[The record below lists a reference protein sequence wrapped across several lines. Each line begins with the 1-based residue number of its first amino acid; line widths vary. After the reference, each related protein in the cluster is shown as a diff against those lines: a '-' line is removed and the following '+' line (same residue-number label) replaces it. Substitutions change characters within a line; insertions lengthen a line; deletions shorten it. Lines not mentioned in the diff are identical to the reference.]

1 MKPTTIASLQKCK
14 QDKKRFATITAYD
27 YSFAKLFA
35 DEGIN
40 VMLVGDS
47 LGMTVQGHDS
57 TLPVTVADIAYHTA
71 AVRRGAPNCL
81 LLADLPFMAYATPE
95 QAFENAATVMRAGAN
110 MVKIEGG
117 EWLVETVQMLTE
129 RAVPVCGHLGLTP
142 QSVNIFGG
150 YKVQGRGDEA
160 GDRLLSDALALEA
173 AGAQLLVLE
182 CVPVELAK
190 RITEALAIPVIG
202 IGAGNV
208 TDGQILVMH
217 DAFGITGGHI
227 PKFAKNF
234 LAETGDIR
242 AAVRQYMAEVE
253 SGVYPGEEHSFPLR
267 SDVVL
272 IIETL
277 PLLRQQIRRLR
288 MEGKRV
294 ALVPTMGNLHDG
306 HMKLV
311 DEAKARADVVV
322 VSIFVNPMQFDRP
335 EDLARYPRTLQEDC
349 EKLNKRKV
357 DLVFAPSVKEI
368 YPNGTET
375 HTYVDVPGLSTMLEG
390 ASRPGHFRGVSTI
403 VSKLFNLVQ
412 PDIACFGEKDFQQ
425 LALIRKMV
433 ADMGFDI
440 EIVGVPIMRAKDG
453 LALSSRNGYLTAEQR
468 KIAPGLY
475 KVLSS
480 IADKLQ
486 AGERDLD
493 EIIAIAGQEL
503 NEKGFRSDDI
513 QIRDA
518 DTLLEISENSKRAVI
533 LVAAWL
539 GDARLID
546 NKLVELA

>member
-1 MKPTTIASLQKCK
+1 M
-14 QDKKRFATITAYD
+14 
-27 YSFAKLFA
+27 
-35 DEGIN
+35 
-40 VMLVGDS
+40 
-47 LGMTVQGHDS
+47 
-57 TLPVTVADIAYHTA
+57 
-71 AVRRGAPNCL
+71 
-81 LLADLPFMAYATPE
+81 
-95 QAFENAATVMRAGAN
+95 
-110 MVKIEGG
+110 
-117 EWLVETVQMLTE
+117 
-129 RAVPVCGHLGLTP
+129 
-142 QSVNIFGG
+142 
-150 YKVQGRGDEA
+150 
-160 GDRLLSDALALEA
+160 
-173 AGAQLLVLE
+173 
-182 CVPVELAK
+182 
-190 RITEALAIPVIG
+190 
-202 IGAGNV
+202 
-208 TDGQILVMH
+208 
-217 DAFGITGGHI
+217 
-227 PKFAKNF
+227 
-234 LAETGDIR
+234 
-242 AAVRQYMAEVE
+242 
-253 SGVYPGEEHSFPLR
+253 
-267 SDVVL
+267 L

-390 ASRPGHFRGVSTI
+390 SSRPGHFRGVSTI

-440 EIVGVPIMRAKDG
+440 EIVGVPIIRAKDG

-475 KVLSS
+475 KVLGS

-493 EIIAIAGQEL
+493 EIITIAGQEL
-503 NEKGFRSDDI
+503 NEKGFRADDI

-518 DTLLEISENSKRAVI
+518 DTLLEVSETSKRAVI

-546 NKLVELA
+546 NKMVELA

>member
-1 MKPTTIASLQKCK
+1 M
-14 QDKKRFATITAYD
+14 
-27 YSFAKLFA
+27 
-35 DEGIN
+35 
-40 VMLVGDS
+40 
-47 LGMTVQGHDS
+47 
-57 TLPVTVADIAYHTA
+57 
-71 AVRRGAPNCL
+71 
-81 LLADLPFMAYATPE
+81 
-95 QAFENAATVMRAGAN
+95 
-110 MVKIEGG
+110 
-117 EWLVETVQMLTE
+117 
-129 RAVPVCGHLGLTP
+129 
-142 QSVNIFGG
+142 
-150 YKVQGRGDEA
+150 
-160 GDRLLSDALALEA
+160 
-173 AGAQLLVLE
+173 
-182 CVPVELAK
+182 
-190 RITEALAIPVIG
+190 
-202 IGAGNV
+202 
-208 TDGQILVMH
+208 
-217 DAFGITGGHI
+217 
-227 PKFAKNF
+227 
-234 LAETGDIR
+234 
-242 AAVRQYMAEVE
+242 
-253 SGVYPGEEHSFPLR
+253 
-267 SDVVL
+267 L

-403 VSKLFNLVQ
+403 VSKLFNLVL

-503 NEKGFRSDDI
+503 NEKGFRADDI

-518 DTLLEISENSKRAVI
+518 DTLLEVSETSKRAVI

-546 NKLVELA
+546 NKMVELA

>member
-1 MKPTTIASLQKCK
+1 M
-14 QDKKRFATITAYD
+14 
-27 YSFAKLFA
+27 
-35 DEGIN
+35 
-40 VMLVGDS
+40 
-47 LGMTVQGHDS
+47 
-57 TLPVTVADIAYHTA
+57 
-71 AVRRGAPNCL
+71 
-81 LLADLPFMAYATPE
+81 
-95 QAFENAATVMRAGAN
+95 
-110 MVKIEGG
+110 
-117 EWLVETVQMLTE
+117 
-129 RAVPVCGHLGLTP
+129 
-142 QSVNIFGG
+142 
-150 YKVQGRGDEA
+150 
-160 GDRLLSDALALEA
+160 
-173 AGAQLLVLE
+173 
-182 CVPVELAK
+182 
-190 RITEALAIPVIG
+190 
-202 IGAGNV
+202 
-208 TDGQILVMH
+208 
-217 DAFGITGGHI
+217 
-227 PKFAKNF
+227 
-234 LAETGDIR
+234 
-242 AAVRQYMAEVE
+242 
-253 SGVYPGEEHSFPLR
+253 
-267 SDVVL
+267 L

-425 LALIRKMV
+425 LALIRKMG

-493 EIIAIAGQEL
+493 EIITIAGQEL
-503 NEKGFRSDDI
+503 NEKGFRADDI

-518 DTLLEISENSKRAVI
+518 DTLLEVSETSKRAVI

-546 NKLVELA
+546 NKMVELA

>member
-1 MKPTTIASLQKCK
+1 M
-14 QDKKRFATITAYD
+14 
-27 YSFAKLFA
+27 
-35 DEGIN
+35 
-40 VMLVGDS
+40 
-47 LGMTVQGHDS
+47 
-57 TLPVTVADIAYHTA
+57 
-71 AVRRGAPNCL
+71 
-81 LLADLPFMAYATPE
+81 
-95 QAFENAATVMRAGAN
+95 
-110 MVKIEGG
+110 
-117 EWLVETVQMLTE
+117 
-129 RAVPVCGHLGLTP
+129 
-142 QSVNIFGG
+142 
-150 YKVQGRGDEA
+150 
-160 GDRLLSDALALEA
+160 
-173 AGAQLLVLE
+173 
-182 CVPVELAK
+182 
-190 RITEALAIPVIG
+190 
-202 IGAGNV
+202 
-208 TDGQILVMH
+208 
-217 DAFGITGGHI
+217 
-227 PKFAKNF
+227 
-234 LAETGDIR
+234 
-242 AAVRQYMAEVE
+242 
-253 SGVYPGEEHSFPLR
+253 
-267 SDVVL
+267 L

-277 PLLRQQIRRLR
+277 PLLRQQILRLR

-503 NEKGFRSDDI
+503 NEKGFRADDI

-518 DTLLEISENSKRAVI
+518 DTLLEVSETSKRAVI

-546 NKLVELA
+546 NKMVELA

>member
-1 MKPTTIASLQKCK
+1 M
-14 QDKKRFATITAYD
+14 
-27 YSFAKLFA
+27 
-35 DEGIN
+35 
-40 VMLVGDS
+40 
-47 LGMTVQGHDS
+47 
-57 TLPVTVADIAYHTA
+57 
-71 AVRRGAPNCL
+71 
-81 LLADLPFMAYATPE
+81 
-95 QAFENAATVMRAGAN
+95 
-110 MVKIEGG
+110 
-117 EWLVETVQMLTE
+117 
-129 RAVPVCGHLGLTP
+129 
-142 QSVNIFGG
+142 
-150 YKVQGRGDEA
+150 
-160 GDRLLSDALALEA
+160 
-173 AGAQLLVLE
+173 
-182 CVPVELAK
+182 
-190 RITEALAIPVIG
+190 
-202 IGAGNV
+202 
-208 TDGQILVMH
+208 
-217 DAFGITGGHI
+217 
-227 PKFAKNF
+227 
-234 LAETGDIR
+234 
-242 AAVRQYMAEVE
+242 
-253 SGVYPGEEHSFPLR
+253 
-267 SDVVL
+267 L

-322 VSIFVNPMQFDRP
+322 VSIYVNPMQFDRP

-493 EIIAIAGQEL
+493 EIITIAGQEL
-503 NEKGFRSDDI
+503 NEKGFRADDI

-518 DTLLEISENSKRAVI
+518 DTLLEVSETSKRAVI

-546 NKLVELA
+546 NKMVELA

>member
-1 MKPTTIASLQKCK
+1 M
-14 QDKKRFATITAYD
+14 
-27 YSFAKLFA
+27 
-35 DEGIN
+35 
-40 VMLVGDS
+40 
-47 LGMTVQGHDS
+47 
-57 TLPVTVADIAYHTA
+57 
-71 AVRRGAPNCL
+71 
-81 LLADLPFMAYATPE
+81 
-95 QAFENAATVMRAGAN
+95 
-110 MVKIEGG
+110 
-117 EWLVETVQMLTE
+117 
-129 RAVPVCGHLGLTP
+129 
-142 QSVNIFGG
+142 
-150 YKVQGRGDEA
+150 
-160 GDRLLSDALALEA
+160 
-173 AGAQLLVLE
+173 
-182 CVPVELAK
+182 
-190 RITEALAIPVIG
+190 
-202 IGAGNV
+202 
-208 TDGQILVMH
+208 
-217 DAFGITGGHI
+217 
-227 PKFAKNF
+227 
-234 LAETGDIR
+234 
-242 AAVRQYMAEVE
+242 
-253 SGVYPGEEHSFPLR
+253 
-267 SDVVL
+267 L

-493 EIIAIAGQEL
+493 EIITIAGQEL
-503 NEKGFRSDDI
+503 NEKGFRADDI

-518 DTLLEISENSKRAVI
+518 GTLLEVSETSKRAVI

-546 NKLVELA
+546 NKMVELA

>member
-1 MKPTTIASLQKCK
+1 M
-14 QDKKRFATITAYD
+14 
-27 YSFAKLFA
+27 
-35 DEGIN
+35 
-40 VMLVGDS
+40 
-47 LGMTVQGHDS
+47 
-57 TLPVTVADIAYHTA
+57 
-71 AVRRGAPNCL
+71 
-81 LLADLPFMAYATPE
+81 
-95 QAFENAATVMRAGAN
+95 
-110 MVKIEGG
+110 
-117 EWLVETVQMLTE
+117 
-129 RAVPVCGHLGLTP
+129 
-142 QSVNIFGG
+142 
-150 YKVQGRGDEA
+150 
-160 GDRLLSDALALEA
+160 
-173 AGAQLLVLE
+173 
-182 CVPVELAK
+182 
-190 RITEALAIPVIG
+190 
-202 IGAGNV
+202 
-208 TDGQILVMH
+208 
-217 DAFGITGGHI
+217 
-227 PKFAKNF
+227 
-234 LAETGDIR
+234 
-242 AAVRQYMAEVE
+242 
-253 SGVYPGEEHSFPLR
+253 
-267 SDVVL
+267 L

-493 EIIAIAGQEL
+493 EIITIAGQEL
-503 NEKGFRSDDI
+503 NEKGFRADDI

-518 DTLLEISENSKRAVI
+518 DTLLEVSETSKRAVI

-539 GDARLID
+539 GDARLTD
-546 NKLVELA
+546 NKMVELA

>member
-1 MKPTTIASLQKCK
+1 M
-14 QDKKRFATITAYD
+14 
-27 YSFAKLFA
+27 
-35 DEGIN
+35 
-40 VMLVGDS
+40 
-47 LGMTVQGHDS
+47 
-57 TLPVTVADIAYHTA
+57 
-71 AVRRGAPNCL
+71 
-81 LLADLPFMAYATPE
+81 
-95 QAFENAATVMRAGAN
+95 
-110 MVKIEGG
+110 
-117 EWLVETVQMLTE
+117 
-129 RAVPVCGHLGLTP
+129 
-142 QSVNIFGG
+142 
-150 YKVQGRGDEA
+150 
-160 GDRLLSDALALEA
+160 
-173 AGAQLLVLE
+173 
-182 CVPVELAK
+182 
-190 RITEALAIPVIG
+190 
-202 IGAGNV
+202 
-208 TDGQILVMH
+208 
-217 DAFGITGGHI
+217 
-227 PKFAKNF
+227 
-234 LAETGDIR
+234 
-242 AAVRQYMAEVE
+242 
-253 SGVYPGEEHSFPLR
+253 
-267 SDVVL
+267 L

-440 EIVGVPIMRAKDG
+440 EVVGVPIMRAKDG

-493 EIIAIAGQEL
+493 EIITIAGQEL
-503 NEKGFRSDDI
+503 NEKGFRADDI

-518 DTLLEISENSKRAVI
+518 DTLLEVSETSKRAVI

-546 NKLVELA
+546 NKMVELA

>member
-1 MKPTTIASLQKCK
+1 M
-14 QDKKRFATITAYD
+14 
-27 YSFAKLFA
+27 
-35 DEGIN
+35 
-40 VMLVGDS
+40 
-47 LGMTVQGHDS
+47 
-57 TLPVTVADIAYHTA
+57 
-71 AVRRGAPNCL
+71 
-81 LLADLPFMAYATPE
+81 
-95 QAFENAATVMRAGAN
+95 
-110 MVKIEGG
+110 
-117 EWLVETVQMLTE
+117 
-129 RAVPVCGHLGLTP
+129 
-142 QSVNIFGG
+142 
-150 YKVQGRGDEA
+150 
-160 GDRLLSDALALEA
+160 
-173 AGAQLLVLE
+173 
-182 CVPVELAK
+182 
-190 RITEALAIPVIG
+190 
-202 IGAGNV
+202 
-208 TDGQILVMH
+208 
-217 DAFGITGGHI
+217 
-227 PKFAKNF
+227 
-234 LAETGDIR
+234 
-242 AAVRQYMAEVE
+242 
-253 SGVYPGEEHSFPLR
+253 
-267 SDVVL
+267 L

-294 ALVPTMGNLHDG
+294 ALGPTMGNLHDG
-306 HMKLV
+306 HMKLI

-403 VSKLFNLVQ
+403 VSKLCNLVQ

-440 EIVGVPIMRAKDG
+440 EIIGVPIMRAKDG

-503 NEKGFRSDDI
+503 NEKGFRADDI

-518 DTLLEISENSKRAVI
+518 DTLLEVSENSKRAVI

>member
-1 MKPTTIASLQKCK
+1 M
-14 QDKKRFATITAYD
+14 
-27 YSFAKLFA
+27 
-35 DEGIN
+35 
-40 VMLVGDS
+40 
-47 LGMTVQGHDS
+47 
-57 TLPVTVADIAYHTA
+57 
-71 AVRRGAPNCL
+71 
-81 LLADLPFMAYATPE
+81 
-95 QAFENAATVMRAGAN
+95 
-110 MVKIEGG
+110 
-117 EWLVETVQMLTE
+117 
-129 RAVPVCGHLGLTP
+129 
-142 QSVNIFGG
+142 
-150 YKVQGRGDEA
+150 
-160 GDRLLSDALALEA
+160 
-173 AGAQLLVLE
+173 
-182 CVPVELAK
+182 
-190 RITEALAIPVIG
+190 
-202 IGAGNV
+202 
-208 TDGQILVMH
+208 
-217 DAFGITGGHI
+217 
-227 PKFAKNF
+227 
-234 LAETGDIR
+234 
-242 AAVRQYMAEVE
+242 
-253 SGVYPGEEHSFPLR
+253 
-267 SDVVL
+267 L

-493 EIIAIAGQEL
+493 EIITIAGQEL
-503 NEKGFRSDDI
+503 NEKGFRADDI

-518 DTLLEISENSKRAVI
+518 DTLLEVSETSKRAVI

-546 NKLVELA
+546 NKIVELV

>member
-1 MKPTTIASLQKCK
+1 M
-14 QDKKRFATITAYD
+14 
-27 YSFAKLFA
+27 
-35 DEGIN
+35 
-40 VMLVGDS
+40 
-47 LGMTVQGHDS
+47 
-57 TLPVTVADIAYHTA
+57 
-71 AVRRGAPNCL
+71 
-81 LLADLPFMAYATPE
+81 
-95 QAFENAATVMRAGAN
+95 
-110 MVKIEGG
+110 
-117 EWLVETVQMLTE
+117 
-129 RAVPVCGHLGLTP
+129 
-142 QSVNIFGG
+142 
-150 YKVQGRGDEA
+150 
-160 GDRLLSDALALEA
+160 
-173 AGAQLLVLE
+173 
-182 CVPVELAK
+182 
-190 RITEALAIPVIG
+190 
-202 IGAGNV
+202 
-208 TDGQILVMH
+208 
-217 DAFGITGGHI
+217 
-227 PKFAKNF
+227 
-234 LAETGDIR
+234 
-242 AAVRQYMAEVE
+242 
-253 SGVYPGEEHSFPLR
+253 
-267 SDVVL
+267 L

-440 EIVGVPIMRAKDG
+440 EITGVPIMRAKDG

-503 NEKGFRSDDI
+503 NEKGFRADDI

-518 DTLLEISENSKRAVI
+518 DTLLEVSENSKRAVI

-546 NKLVELA
+546 NKMVELA

>member
-1 MKPTTIASLQKCK
+1 M
-14 QDKKRFATITAYD
+14 
-27 YSFAKLFA
+27 
-35 DEGIN
+35 
-40 VMLVGDS
+40 
-47 LGMTVQGHDS
+47 
-57 TLPVTVADIAYHTA
+57 
-71 AVRRGAPNCL
+71 
-81 LLADLPFMAYATPE
+81 
-95 QAFENAATVMRAGAN
+95 
-110 MVKIEGG
+110 
-117 EWLVETVQMLTE
+117 
-129 RAVPVCGHLGLTP
+129 
-142 QSVNIFGG
+142 
-150 YKVQGRGDEA
+150 
-160 GDRLLSDALALEA
+160 
-173 AGAQLLVLE
+173 
-182 CVPVELAK
+182 
-190 RITEALAIPVIG
+190 
-202 IGAGNV
+202 
-208 TDGQILVMH
+208 
-217 DAFGITGGHI
+217 
-227 PKFAKNF
+227 
-234 LAETGDIR
+234 
-242 AAVRQYMAEVE
+242 
-253 SGVYPGEEHSFPLR
+253 
-267 SDVVL
+267 L

-493 EIIAIAGQEL
+493 EIITIAGQEL
-503 NEKGFRSDDI
+503 NGKGFRADDI

-518 DTLLEISENSKRAVI
+518 DTLLEVSETSKRAVI

-546 NKLVELA
+546 NKMVELA

>member
-1 MKPTTIASLQKCK
+1 M
-14 QDKKRFATITAYD
+14 
-27 YSFAKLFA
+27 
-35 DEGIN
+35 
-40 VMLVGDS
+40 
-47 LGMTVQGHDS
+47 
-57 TLPVTVADIAYHTA
+57 
-71 AVRRGAPNCL
+71 
-81 LLADLPFMAYATPE
+81 
-95 QAFENAATVMRAGAN
+95 
-110 MVKIEGG
+110 
-117 EWLVETVQMLTE
+117 
-129 RAVPVCGHLGLTP
+129 
-142 QSVNIFGG
+142 
-150 YKVQGRGDEA
+150 
-160 GDRLLSDALALEA
+160 
-173 AGAQLLVLE
+173 
-182 CVPVELAK
+182 
-190 RITEALAIPVIG
+190 
-202 IGAGNV
+202 
-208 TDGQILVMH
+208 
-217 DAFGITGGHI
+217 
-227 PKFAKNF
+227 
-234 LAETGDIR
+234 
-242 AAVRQYMAEVE
+242 
-253 SGVYPGEEHSFPLR
+253 
-267 SDVVL
+267 L

-425 LALIRKMV
+425 LALIRNMV

-493 EIIAIAGQEL
+493 EIITIAGQEL
-503 NEKGFRSDDI
+503 NEKGFRADDI

-518 DTLLEISENSKRAVI
+518 DTLLEVSETSKRAVI

-546 NKLVELA
+546 NKMVELA

>member
-1 MKPTTIASLQKCK
+1 M
-14 QDKKRFATITAYD
+14 
-27 YSFAKLFA
+27 
-35 DEGIN
+35 
-40 VMLVGDS
+40 
-47 LGMTVQGHDS
+47 
-57 TLPVTVADIAYHTA
+57 
-71 AVRRGAPNCL
+71 
-81 LLADLPFMAYATPE
+81 
-95 QAFENAATVMRAGAN
+95 
-110 MVKIEGG
+110 
-117 EWLVETVQMLTE
+117 
-129 RAVPVCGHLGLTP
+129 
-142 QSVNIFGG
+142 
-150 YKVQGRGDEA
+150 
-160 GDRLLSDALALEA
+160 
-173 AGAQLLVLE
+173 
-182 CVPVELAK
+182 
-190 RITEALAIPVIG
+190 
-202 IGAGNV
+202 
-208 TDGQILVMH
+208 
-217 DAFGITGGHI
+217 
-227 PKFAKNF
+227 
-234 LAETGDIR
+234 
-242 AAVRQYMAEVE
+242 
-253 SGVYPGEEHSFPLR
+253 
-267 SDVVL
+267 L

-277 PLLRQQIRRLR
+277 PLLRQQFRRLR

-493 EIIAIAGQEL
+493 EIITIAGQEL
-503 NEKGFRSDDI
+503 NEKGFRADDI

-518 DTLLEISENSKRAVI
+518 DTLLEVSETSKRAVI

-546 NKLVELA
+546 NKMVELA

>member
-1 MKPTTIASLQKCK
+1 M
-14 QDKKRFATITAYD
+14 
-27 YSFAKLFA
+27 
-35 DEGIN
+35 
-40 VMLVGDS
+40 
-47 LGMTVQGHDS
+47 
-57 TLPVTVADIAYHTA
+57 
-71 AVRRGAPNCL
+71 
-81 LLADLPFMAYATPE
+81 
-95 QAFENAATVMRAGAN
+95 
-110 MVKIEGG
+110 
-117 EWLVETVQMLTE
+117 
-129 RAVPVCGHLGLTP
+129 
-142 QSVNIFGG
+142 
-150 YKVQGRGDEA
+150 
-160 GDRLLSDALALEA
+160 
-173 AGAQLLVLE
+173 
-182 CVPVELAK
+182 
-190 RITEALAIPVIG
+190 
-202 IGAGNV
+202 
-208 TDGQILVMH
+208 
-217 DAFGITGGHI
+217 
-227 PKFAKNF
+227 
-234 LAETGDIR
+234 
-242 AAVRQYMAEVE
+242 
-253 SGVYPGEEHSFPLR
+253 
-267 SDVVL
+267 L

-440 EIVGVPIMRAKDG
+440 EIVGVPIIRAKDG

-493 EIIAIAGQEL
+493 EIITIAGQEL
-503 NEKGFRSDDI
+503 NKKGFRADDI

-518 DTLLEISENSKRAVI
+518 DTLLEVSETSKRAVI

-546 NKLVELA
+546 NKMVELA

>member
-1 MKPTTIASLQKCK
+1 M
-14 QDKKRFATITAYD
+14 
-27 YSFAKLFA
+27 
-35 DEGIN
+35 
-40 VMLVGDS
+40 
-47 LGMTVQGHDS
+47 
-57 TLPVTVADIAYHTA
+57 
-71 AVRRGAPNCL
+71 
-81 LLADLPFMAYATPE
+81 
-95 QAFENAATVMRAGAN
+95 
-110 MVKIEGG
+110 
-117 EWLVETVQMLTE
+117 
-129 RAVPVCGHLGLTP
+129 
-142 QSVNIFGG
+142 
-150 YKVQGRGDEA
+150 
-160 GDRLLSDALALEA
+160 
-173 AGAQLLVLE
+173 
-182 CVPVELAK
+182 
-190 RITEALAIPVIG
+190 
-202 IGAGNV
+202 
-208 TDGQILVMH
+208 
-217 DAFGITGGHI
+217 
-227 PKFAKNF
+227 
-234 LAETGDIR
+234 
-242 AAVRQYMAEVE
+242 
-253 SGVYPGEEHSFPLR
+253 
-267 SDVVL
+267 L

-546 NKLVELA
+546 NKNVELA

>member
-1 MKPTTIASLQKCK
+1 M
-14 QDKKRFATITAYD
+14 
-27 YSFAKLFA
+27 
-35 DEGIN
+35 
-40 VMLVGDS
+40 
-47 LGMTVQGHDS
+47 
-57 TLPVTVADIAYHTA
+57 
-71 AVRRGAPNCL
+71 
-81 LLADLPFMAYATPE
+81 
-95 QAFENAATVMRAGAN
+95 
-110 MVKIEGG
+110 
-117 EWLVETVQMLTE
+117 
-129 RAVPVCGHLGLTP
+129 
-142 QSVNIFGG
+142 
-150 YKVQGRGDEA
+150 
-160 GDRLLSDALALEA
+160 
-173 AGAQLLVLE
+173 
-182 CVPVELAK
+182 
-190 RITEALAIPVIG
+190 
-202 IGAGNV
+202 
-208 TDGQILVMH
+208 
-217 DAFGITGGHI
+217 
-227 PKFAKNF
+227 
-234 LAETGDIR
+234 
-242 AAVRQYMAEVE
+242 
-253 SGVYPGEEHSFPLR
+253 
-267 SDVVL
+267 L

-335 EDLARYPRTLQEDC
+335 EDLVRYPRTLQEDC

-503 NEKGFRSDDI
+503 NEKGFRADDI

-518 DTLLEISENSKRAVI
+518 DTLQEVSENSKRAVI

-546 NKLVELA
+546 NKMVELA

>member
-1 MKPTTIASLQKCK
+1 M
-14 QDKKRFATITAYD
+14 
-27 YSFAKLFA
+27 
-35 DEGIN
+35 
-40 VMLVGDS
+40 
-47 LGMTVQGHDS
+47 
-57 TLPVTVADIAYHTA
+57 
-71 AVRRGAPNCL
+71 
-81 LLADLPFMAYATPE
+81 
-95 QAFENAATVMRAGAN
+95 
-110 MVKIEGG
+110 
-117 EWLVETVQMLTE
+117 
-129 RAVPVCGHLGLTP
+129 
-142 QSVNIFGG
+142 
-150 YKVQGRGDEA
+150 
-160 GDRLLSDALALEA
+160 
-173 AGAQLLVLE
+173 
-182 CVPVELAK
+182 
-190 RITEALAIPVIG
+190 
-202 IGAGNV
+202 
-208 TDGQILVMH
+208 
-217 DAFGITGGHI
+217 
-227 PKFAKNF
+227 
-234 LAETGDIR
+234 
-242 AAVRQYMAEVE
+242 
-253 SGVYPGEEHSFPLR
+253 
-267 SDVVL
+267 L

-375 HTYVDVPGLSTMLEG
+375 HTYVDVPELSTMLEG

-503 NEKGFRSDDI
+503 NEKGFRADDI

-518 DTLLEISENSKRAVI
+518 DTLLEVSETSKRAVI

-546 NKLVELA
+546 NKMVELA

>member
-1 MKPTTIASLQKCK
+1 M
-14 QDKKRFATITAYD
+14 
-27 YSFAKLFA
+27 
-35 DEGIN
+35 
-40 VMLVGDS
+40 
-47 LGMTVQGHDS
+47 
-57 TLPVTVADIAYHTA
+57 
-71 AVRRGAPNCL
+71 
-81 LLADLPFMAYATPE
+81 
-95 QAFENAATVMRAGAN
+95 
-110 MVKIEGG
+110 
-117 EWLVETVQMLTE
+117 
-129 RAVPVCGHLGLTP
+129 
-142 QSVNIFGG
+142 
-150 YKVQGRGDEA
+150 
-160 GDRLLSDALALEA
+160 
-173 AGAQLLVLE
+173 
-182 CVPVELAK
+182 
-190 RITEALAIPVIG
+190 
-202 IGAGNV
+202 
-208 TDGQILVMH
+208 
-217 DAFGITGGHI
+217 
-227 PKFAKNF
+227 
-234 LAETGDIR
+234 
-242 AAVRQYMAEVE
+242 
-253 SGVYPGEEHSFPLR
+253 
-267 SDVVL
+267 L

-453 LALSSRNGYLTAEQR
+453 LALSSRNGYLTAERR

-493 EIIAIAGQEL
+493 EIITIAGQEL
-503 NEKGFRSDDI
+503 NEKGFRADDI

-518 DTLLEISENSKRAVI
+518 DTLLEVSETSKRAVI

-546 NKLVELA
+546 NKMVELA

>member
-1 MKPTTIASLQKCK
+1 M
-14 QDKKRFATITAYD
+14 
-27 YSFAKLFA
+27 
-35 DEGIN
+35 
-40 VMLVGDS
+40 
-47 LGMTVQGHDS
+47 
-57 TLPVTVADIAYHTA
+57 
-71 AVRRGAPNCL
+71 
-81 LLADLPFMAYATPE
+81 
-95 QAFENAATVMRAGAN
+95 
-110 MVKIEGG
+110 
-117 EWLVETVQMLTE
+117 
-129 RAVPVCGHLGLTP
+129 
-142 QSVNIFGG
+142 
-150 YKVQGRGDEA
+150 
-160 GDRLLSDALALEA
+160 
-173 AGAQLLVLE
+173 
-182 CVPVELAK
+182 
-190 RITEALAIPVIG
+190 
-202 IGAGNV
+202 
-208 TDGQILVMH
+208 
-217 DAFGITGGHI
+217 
-227 PKFAKNF
+227 
-234 LAETGDIR
+234 
-242 AAVRQYMAEVE
+242 
-253 SGVYPGEEHSFPLR
+253 
-267 SDVVL
+267 L

-468 KIAPGLY
+468 KIAPDLY

-546 NKLVELA
+546 NKMVELA